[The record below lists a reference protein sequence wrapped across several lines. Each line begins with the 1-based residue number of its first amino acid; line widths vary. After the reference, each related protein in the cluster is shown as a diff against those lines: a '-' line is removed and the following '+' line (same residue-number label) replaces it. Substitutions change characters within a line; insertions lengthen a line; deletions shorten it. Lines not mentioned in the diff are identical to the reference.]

1 MRVATL
7 DIGTNSIL
15 LLVYDAA
22 TGRAVE
28 ERARVERLGQ
38 GVDRT
43 GRLDPAAIA
52 RALDAL
58 REYAA
63 VIAAHGAERVAAV
76 GTQALRE
83 VPNGADFLE
92 PAREILGVAVEVIGG
107 EREAELAARAV
118 LASFPELA
126 RGETVI
132 VDIGGGSTELI
143 VASGGAVRSM
153 VSVKLGSVRMTERH
167 LAHDPPTADE
177 ARAMLADIDATLAGV
192 ELPAGATYVGVAG
205 TVTTLASVAL
215 GLERYDG
222 ERVHGLRLARAEI
235 VRQLEA
241 YLGTS
246 VAARRAMPGMHPQ
259 RADVIPGGCAIVA
272 QVLARAGADSLL
284 VSDRGIRWGL
294 AEELS
299 RDKVRSQ

>member
-1 MRVATL
+1 VL
-7 DIGTNSIL
+7 D
-15 LLVYDAA
+15 
-22 TGRAVE
+22 

-63 VIAAHGAERVAAV
+63 AIRAHAVERVAAV

-83 VPNGADFLE
+83 VPNGADFLV
-92 PAREILGVAVEVIGG
+92 PAAEILGVEVEVIGG
-107 EREAELAARAV
+107 EREAELAAAAV
-118 LASFPELA
+118 FAGFPELL
-126 RGETVI
+126 RGELVV

-143 VASGGAVRSM
+143 VASGGAVRSTI
-153 VSVKLGSVRMTERH
+153 SVKLGSVRMAERH
-167 LAHDPPTADE
+167 LAHDPPTRDE
-177 ARAMLADIDATLAGV
+177 AAAMIADIDATLAGV
-192 ELPAGATYVGVAG
+192 TLPAGAALVGVAG

-222 ERVHGLRLARAEI
+222 GRVQGLRIARDEI
-235 VRQLEA
+235 ERQLAA
-241 YLGTS
+241 YL
-246 VAARRAMPGMHPQ
+246 AATTEERRRMRGMHPQ
-259 RADVIPGGCAIVA
+259 RADVIPGGCAI
-272 QVLARAGADSLL
+272 LARVMAKAGADELW

-294 AEELS
+294 AQELG
-299 RDKVRSQ
+299 RDKVGGPSDQAKPE